1 MPVGNVAAAVAT
13 QKEFVVPKLEKLALA
28 GSRLWKYMKLNTKI
42 KPISNRPTRIPMQPL
57 TAGKFRVGQFDGGD
71 LGLGSGPQ
79 TVPAT
84 VSCVSFVQASQWT
97 AQAEYTTDSDEKA
110 IEDYVALLQSQQTET
125 MSGYMDA
132 LLQTDGSNTL
142 DTVVSVAGSVVNVNN
157 PNAFQD
163 NQDIDF
169 YSNLLDQGGAFLG
182 TATILSVDFINVQ
195 LTFTGPVPAGVGAGT
210 RMLVSGSAGVSNS
223 GLFGLRYFNVAGNT
237 GTYMNIQKSA
247 YPGKFNVPNF
257 NAPGTLTPSL
267 VRAIEGLMEGSM
279 GIEKADNADLTPH
292 CNLDMIT
299 AWENNSILV
308 QRIDYT
314 NLRGDESADM
324 LKKKRPRT
332 IGGREAI
339 INERARPGYID
350 WLALANWFQV
360 QSKALSMY
368 DVKGQ
373 TVFPTYGASGGLS
386 TSMLMYLVIML
397 QFASTQPRLNA
408 YLSGVTIPA
417 GYFGRAI

>member
-1 MPVGNVAAAVAT
+1 MPVGNVAAAIAT
-13 QKEFVVPKLEKLALA
+13 QKEYVVPKLEKLALA
-28 GSRLWKYMKLNTKI
+28 GSRLWKHMKLNTKI

-71 LGLGSGPQ
+71 MGLGSGPQ

-110 IEDYVALLQSQQTET
+110 IEDYVALLQSQQQDT

-142 DTVVSVAGSVVNVNN
+142 DTVVSVNGQVVNVNN

-169 YSNLLDQGGAFLG
+169 YSNLIDQGGAFLG
-182 TATILSVDFINVQ
+182 TATILSVDAINVQ
-195 LTFTGPVPAGVGAGT
+195 LTFTGPLPAGVVAGT

-223 GLFGLRYFNVAGNT
+223 GLNGLRALNVAGNT

-247 YPGKFNVPNF
+247 YPGKFSVPNF

-267 VRAIEGLMEGSM
+267 LRALVALVELSM
-279 GIEKADNADLTPH
+279 GVDKADQAELTPH
-292 CNLDMIT
+292 CNVDMAA
-299 AWENNSILV
+299 AWENQSLLV

-314 NLRGDESADM
+314 NLRGDESEDM
-324 LKKKRPRT
+324 LKKRRMRT
-332 IGGREAI
+332 IGGRTAI
-339 INERARPGYID
+339 INERAKPGYID
-350 WLALANWFQV
+350 WLALEHWFQV
-360 QSKALSMY
+360 QSKALSLY

-373 TVFPTYGASGGLS
+373 TVFPTYGASGGVAA
-386 TSMLMYLVIML
+386 SMLMYLVIML
-397 QFASTQPRLNA
+397 QFASVQPRLNA
-408 YLSGVTIPA
+408 YLSAVTIPHN
-417 GYFGRAI
+417 YFGK

>member
-13 QKEFVVPKLEKLALA
+13 QKEYVVPKLEKLALA
-28 GSRLWKYMKLNTKI
+28 QSKLWKYMKLNTKI
-42 KPISNRPTRIPMQPL
+42 KPISNRPARIPLQPL

-125 MSGYMDA
+125 MAGYMDA

-142 DTVVSVAGSVVNVNN
+142 DTVVSVLGNVITVNN

-169 YSNLLDQGGAFLG
+169 YSNLLDQGGTYLG
-182 TATILSVDFINVQ
+182 TGTILSVDAINVQ
-195 LTFTGPVPAGVGAGT
+195 ITMTTAPPAGVGANT

-223 GLFGLRYFNVAGNT
+223 GINGLRALNVSGNT
-237 GTYMNIQKSA
+237 GTFMNVSKAA
-247 YPGKFNVPNF
+247 YPGKFSVPNF
-257 NAPGTLTPSL
+257 NAPGTLTPAL
-267 VRAIEGLMEGSM
+267 VRALLALIEISLGTEAMEDAS
-279 GIEKADNADLTPH
+279 LTPH
-292 CNLDMIT
+292 CNVDMAA
-299 AWENNSILV
+299 AWENNSLLV
-308 QRIDYT
+308 QRQDVANT
-314 NLRGDESADM
+314 RGESGDM
-324 LKKKRPRT
+324 LPKRRMRT
-332 IGGREAI
+332 IGGYEAI
-339 INERARPGYID
+339 INVRAKPGYID
-350 WLALANWFQV
+350 FLALAHWFQV
-360 QSKALSMY
+360 QSKSLSLY

-373 TVFPTYGASGGLS
+373 TIFPTYGASGGIS
-386 TSMLMYLVIML
+386 AAMLMYLVIML
-397 QFASTQPRLNA
+397 QIASVQPRLNA
-408 YLSGVTIPA
+408 YISGATINKN
-417 GYFGRAI
+417 YFGH

>member
-1 MPVGNVAAAVAT
+1 MPVGNVAAAIAT
-13 QKEFVVPKLEKLALA
+13 QKEYVVPKLEKLALA
-28 GSRLWKYMKLNTKI
+28 GSRLWKHFKLNTKI
-42 KPISNRPTRIPMQPL
+42 KPISNRPARIPLQPL

-142 DTVVSVAGSVVNVNN
+142 DTVVSVAGQVVTVNN

-169 YSNLLDQGGAFLG
+169 YSNLIDQGGAFLG
-182 TATILSVDFINVQ
+182 TQTILSVDAINVQ
-195 LTFTGPVPAGVGAGT
+195 LTFVGALPGGVVAGT

-223 GLFGLRYFNVAGNT
+223 GLNGLRALNVAGNT
-237 GTYMNIQKSA
+237 GTYLNIQKSV
-247 YPGKFNVPNF
+247 YPGKFSVPNF

-267 VRAIEGLMEGSM
+267 VRAVEALIELSLGVQKGE
-279 GIEKADNADLTPH
+279 EANLTPH
-292 CNLDMIT
+292 CNVDMAA
-299 AWENNSILV
+299 AWENNSLLV
-308 QRIDYT
+308 QRVDFA
-314 NLRGDESADM
+314 NLRGDESEDL
-324 LKKKRPRT
+324 LKKRRMRT

-339 INERARPGYID
+339 INERAKPGFID
-350 WLALANWFQV
+350 WIALEHWFQV
-360 QSKALSMY
+360 QSKALSLY

-373 TVFPTYGASGGLS
+373 VVFPTYGASGGVS
-386 TSMLMYLVIML
+386 ASMLMYLVIML
-397 QFASTQPRLNA
+397 QIASVQPRLNA
-408 YLSGVTIPA
+408 YLSGVTIPKF
-417 GYFGRAI
+417 YFNH

>member
-1 MPVGNVAAAVAT
+1 MPIGNVASAIAT
-13 QKEFVVPKLEKLALA
+13 QKEYVVPKLEKLALA
-28 GSRLWKYMKLNTKI
+28 GSRLWKHMKLNTKI
-42 KPISNRPTRIPMQPL
+42 KPISNRPARIPLQPL

-132 LLQTDGSNTL
+132 LLQTEGSNTL
-142 DTVVSVAGSVVNVNN
+142 DTVVSVAGQVVTVNN

-169 YSNLLDQGGAFLG
+169 YSNLLDQGGAYLG
-182 TATILSVDFINVQ
+182 TQTILSVDAINVQ
-195 LTFTGPVPAGVGAGT
+195 LTFAGALPGGVGAGT

-223 GLFGLRYFNVAGNT
+223 GLNGLRALNVAGNT
-237 GTYMNIQKSA
+237 GTFLNIQKSA
-247 YPGKFNVPNF
+247 YPGKFSVPNF

-267 VRAIEGLMEGSM
+267 VRAVEALIELSLGV
-279 GIEKADNADLTPH
+279 EKGEQANLTPH
-292 CNLDMIT
+292 CNVDMAA

-308 QRIDYT
+308 QRVDFA
-314 NLRGDESADM
+314 NLRGDESADL
-324 LKKKRPRT
+324 LKKRRMRT

-339 INERARPGYID
+339 INERAKPGYID
-350 WLALANWFQV
+350 WLALEHWFQV
-360 QSKALSMY
+360 QSKALSLY

-373 TVFPTYGASGGLS
+373 VVFPTYGASGGVS
-386 TSMLMYLVIML
+386 ASMLMYLVIML
-397 QFASTQPRLNA
+397 QFASVQPRLNA
-408 YLSGVTIPA
+408 YLSGVTIPKY
-417 GYFGRAI
+417 YFGK

>member
-1 MPVGNVAAAVAT
+1 MPIGNVAAAVPT
-13 QKEFVVPKLEKLALA
+13 QKEYVVPKLEKLALA

-42 KPISNRPTRIPMQPL
+42 KPISNRPARIPMQPL

-71 LGLGSGPQ
+71 NGRGSGPQ

-84 VSCVSFVQASQWT
+84 VSCVSFLQASEWT

-142 DTVVSVAGSVVNVNN
+142 DTVVSVGGQVVTVNN

-182 TATILSVDFINVQ
+182 TATILSVDAINVQ
-195 LTFTGPVPAGVGAGT
+195 LTFTGPLPAGVANGT

-223 GLFGLRYFNVAGNT
+223 GLNGLRALNVAGNT
-237 GTYMNIQKSA
+237 GTFMNIQKSA
-247 YPGKFNVPNF
+247 YPGKFSVPNF
-257 NAPGTLTPSL
+257 NAPGTLTPAL
-267 VRAIEGLMEGSM
+267 VRAIEARIEISM
-279 GIEKADNADLTPH
+279 GIDKADAAELTPH
-292 CNLDMIT
+292 CNVDMAA
-299 AWENNSILV
+299 AWENVGLPV

-324 LKKKRPRT
+324 LKKKRMRT
-332 IGGREAI
+332 IGGREI
-339 INERARPGYID
+339 IVNERAKPGYID
-350 WLALANWFQV
+350 WLALEHWFQV
-360 QSKALSMY
+360 QSKSLSMY

-373 TVFPTYGASGGLS
+373 TVFPAYGASGGIAS
-386 TSMLMYLVIML
+386 SMLMYLVIML
-397 QFASTQPRLNA
+397 QFASVQPRLNA
-408 YLSGVTIPA
+408 YLSGVTVPKY
-417 GYFGRAI
+417 YFGK